1 MRNQNNG
8 QSTIQVFSHYGLVDD
23 DYFEFDLAGAL
34 KWNVQILEIIKFNS
48 VRKEKEK
55 KKT

>member
-34 KWNVQILEIIKFNS
+34 KWNVQILEIIKFS
-48 VRKEKEK
+48 QK
-55 KKT
+55 KKKS